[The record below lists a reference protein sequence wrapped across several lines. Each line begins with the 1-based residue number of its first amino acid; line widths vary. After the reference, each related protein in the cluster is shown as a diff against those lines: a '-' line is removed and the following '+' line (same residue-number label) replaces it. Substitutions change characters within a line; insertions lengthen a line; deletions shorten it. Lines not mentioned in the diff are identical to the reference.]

1 VALGA
6 LQGPTELLP
15 VSSSGHL
22 ILVPRLLGWPYADLD
37 PELRKSFEVAL
48 HVGAAGALL
57 IAFRHEAAGVLLA
70 PRRILGVAL
79 AFVPPAVAAVL
90 FERSIEERLG
100 VPRRVAAA
108 QVAAGAA
115 LAAADRLPALRAEGT
130 AGPADHLLIG
140 VGQAAALVPGV
151 SRGGATLTAARL
163 RRFQRPAAS
172 RLSRHAALPVILGAA
187 ALKGVRLAR
196 RGLPVRLAGPF
207 AAGAGAAFLSTLA
220 AARLVKAVD
229 RATSYRP
236 FGVYR
241 MALGTVSLV
250 RLRLNGSDDR
260 GRGGLRPRRR

>member
-1 VALGA
+1 
-6 LQGPTELLP
+6 

-22 ILVPRLLGWPYADLD
+22 ILVPHLLGWPYAQLD

-48 HVGAAGALL
+48 HVGAAGAML

-70 PRRILGVAL
+70 PRRLLGVAL
-79 AFVPPAVAAVL
+79 AFAPPAVAALL

-100 VPRRVAAA
+100 VPRRVAMA

-115 LAAADRLPALRAEGT
+115 LAAADRVPAVRAEGT

-187 ALKGVRLAR
+187 ALKGTRCGW
-196 RGLPVRLAGPF
+196 RGPLPPAPVPRSSPPWPPPAWWRPWTGPPPTGPSGPTGWPW
-207 AAGAGAAFLSTLA
+207 A
-220 AARLVKAVD
+220 
-229 RATSYRP
+229 P
-236 FGVYR
+236 FRSCGC
-241 MALGTVSLV
+241 
-250 RLRLNGSDDR
+250 D
-260 GRGGLRPRRR
+260 